1 MDNQQSLEVRRIGIV
16 GGGRVGH
23 QLLTL
28 FLNSQ
33 MTKLEYVVDVNAS
46 APAMEAARRAEVK
59 TFTNIE
65 SALVH
70 PVDFIFEVTGN
81 PGVVEIINRHIARTK
96 TSLVTHEM
104 AFIILSVIGE
114 NNQKVKDDVVNE
126 ITDVKDQITK
136 NLQGITEL
144 ANDIG
149 DITTQMNILSIN
161 ARIEAARVGDQGKSF
176 AVVAIEMAKS
186 AERVKAITRQIE
198 QVNSDIQNTSS
209 QIEVS
214 LNRLKVQ

>member
-1 MDNQQSLEVRRIGIV
+1 MDNQQSLEVRRVGIV

-65 SALVH
+65 SALVQ

>member
-65 SALVH
+65 SALVQ

-81 PGVVEIINRHIARTK
+81 PGVVEIINRNIAHTK

-126 ITDVKDQITK
+126 ITGVKNQITK